1 MFLRYTHVM
10 NNTSKFPLIL
20 LGLYIVELIICS
32 INPYD
37 RAVWFA
43 EIIPILTIVGVL
55 IWLYIK
61 KIRFSNLAH
70 GMMAVLIFWHT
81 VGAYYTFSRVPFET
95 ISNLLGGEGR
105 NMYDRIGHFSVGF
118 YAFAIAEW
126 LSKTVLQKNRKLSVF
141 LAIACIGLIASLYEV
156 LEWQFA
162 VIYGGDAG
170 AAFLGSQGDIWDAQK
185 DMALDIV
192 GGIAA
197 GILFLVIPKKKEKT
211 SP

>member
-1 MFLRYTHVM
+1 M
-10 NNTSKFPLIL
+10 NNNSKFPLVL

-32 INPYD
+32 INPHD

-43 EIIPILTIVGVL
+43 EIIPILSIVVTLIVL
-55 IWLYIK
+55 YVK
-61 KIRFSNLAH
+61 KIRFSNLAY
-70 GMMAVLIFWHT
+70 GMMAFLIFWHT
-81 VGAYYTFSRVPFET
+81 VGAYFTFEKVPFET
-95 ISNLLGGEGR
+95 VSALLGGDGR

-126 LSKTVLQKNRKLSVF
+126 LSKTVLQKHRYLSVF
-141 LAIACIGLIASLYEV
+141 MAIACIGLIGSLYEV

-192 GGIAA
+192 GGLASGA
-197 GILFLVIPKKKEKT
+197 LFLLMPKKKEKT
-211 SP
+211 SQ